1 MTRAEDAMERYE
13 RIDKLIRELRFE
25 LFYYT
30 SSMVMNTNKDIRV
43 IDACDLI
50 QTFNEKIKAI
60 RSESF
65 GLVSYDEGL
74 SKELKSIPGE
84 KV

>member
-1 MTRAEDAMERYE
+1 MTRAEDAMERYNH
-13 RIDKLIRELRFE
+13 IDKLINELRFD

-30 SSMVMNTNKDIRV
+30 SNMVMNMNKDIRV
-43 IDACDLI
+43 YDACDLI
-50 QTFNEKIKAI
+50 QTFNEKTKAI

-65 GLVSYDEGL
+65 GLVSYVEGL
-74 SKELKSIPGE
+74 SKELKSISGE